1 MAKIS
6 PMLTYSLAPR
16 HAVAFKQVT
25 FFSLKNKKRSCEA
38 WRSFAVVQLM
48 IIFRK
53 HPPHQGSCVSE
64 VRTCVVA
71 VVAGLVGGIS
81 QPGTGR
87 GDGGMRTVLEDAAC
101 KWLGPTRGEG
111 KKKKRR

>member
-1 MAKIS
+1 M
-6 PMLTYSLAPR
+6 
-16 HAVAFKQVT
+16 
-25 FFSLKNKKRSCEA
+25 
-38 WRSFAVVQLM
+38 QLM

-53 HPPHQGSCVSE
+53 HPPHQGSWVSE

-81 QPGTGR
+81 QPGAGR

-101 KWLGPTRGEG
+101 KWLGPTRGEE
-111 KKKKRR
+111 KKKKGGSGRGELLT